1 MPAQI
6 DLNPEYPDK
15 SYGAP
20 FEIDNSLIVKVK
32 VADTVTDQTPMKEKG
47 LETYIPH
54 FFPEFYRAM
63 RDPNYTGDLTPYNTL
78 RQQLLEEINVTKTGL
93 DIPFESKQGVILK
106 LNKDSALGM
115 RDLLIAAGELPDF
128 QENLEFFNETLGIG
142 SDIIGIQELDIA
154 KIGTD
159 VNNFSD
165 LMGSFGGQQANY
177 SGPVPGGG
185 TNFNFLGTQVFKIMT
200 LMVKDLVEDIQS
212 VTGGA
217 YEQTA
222 GDKLVLYF
230 SHRIDGSPRPGHP
243 PSPPDPLDLFPD
255 PIALAGITYFA
266 ASGAG
271 IQFLKIG
278 YFTLMRTKHE
288 VHEQIVLQSLL
299 RMNDILGDAASANA
313 GGTQYDM
320 FSFFGSMGTASDEAT
335 FGRLSPFNTDPGNP
349 SEDDNSVLQQEA
361 IRLGLIDV
369 NDTEEM
375 KKGLSALTADELA
388 TLDREVKNNPELF
401 ERAYQEDR
409 RKKLETGIDVA
420 RTIERALEMGPI
432 AMVDEG
438 SQMDRIFQQIGL
450 KALAREA
457 MICLTFGLNYE
468 MGRIAALVQ
477 RTLEEELNER
487 PALDPGTFDMF
498 MIKGDLWKTVLNAIL
513 NSVQKALFSL
523 ITQLAALLKELCNFN
538 NPLAADYGN
547 TDLGGLLQDNLQGPA
562 GGAFPNPLAP
572 SAGAGG
578 QDLQDILNAAGGM
591 TQDEL
596 LDYLSDLS
604 SILTS
609 LDICLLLNEP
619 PIISDALMDR
629 IIAYNLQ
636 YDNAAVVTTLS
647 HPAALMELF
656 RLLAAAVDVTPLCNL
671 VVNSLI
677 ELNQDNICLTE
688 DDLAALSL
696 EEQNLI
702 DDLLDIIEN
711 GVPTDLLPP
720 GGGGPGTT
728 NFDCPDAENYVED
741 PVMKKLIPET
751 LSDMA
756 EFVEMQFIAS
766 AASVKQILLEP
777 VLVNSDGSVAG
788 PYQDA
793 QRSGAIPEGGYPE
806 LPEANQDAINA
817 IKTVF
822 DNIRNGAQPILDAL
836 EICLLDQPGL
846 LRPEIRDAGN
856 VVNMIVE
863 ILSSLEFQ
871 EAMDQMVT
879 QLEAA
884 GTGSGPLTI
893 AYRFNQEFYRRFID
907 YIDIAEAEIV
917 KTTSGSN
924 TKKYRIPNRFSSYYA
939 RYNAANAQQR
949 IQWTF
954 PCPSACDEAQKIW
967 LRYPR
972 YNSSYAPP
980 PMKLELSA
988 LLAPSA
994 KSQLSDD
1001 FEDIGDVSLS
1011 CDDFVDAVL
1020 GARSTNGMGLSNQ
1033 LTRPNLIQNRWFPY
1047 AYGLLTDQ
1055 LFDYYQRN
1063 GVFTAAKL
1071 NEVSFFH
1078 NNSNCT
1084 PEGIADLLDVDNIIK
1099 DMQEQYLQDA
1109 CNSESPS
1116 PRVRMRDAMKYGMFL
1131 LLIQV
1136 HVAEF
1141 IIKNV
1146 FLFAATQLTELFAKD
1161 FIVTYMRDQINASL
1175 TRYFSD
1181 LGENDVV
1188 IELKNTLIQM
1198 FNAKIRRPF
1207 IVNQGGIVDR
1217 RDQMV
1222 FPTGTVFLYSDGR
1235 PQPIGP
1241 NTNTA
1246 TFDDIIDYLAT
1257 VRIQA
1262 SMGTLESP
1270 GPVANAMAKALPG
1283 QPHFS
1288 QEEIFLKSMPA
1299 LQGRWGGWSIG
1310 ALWKPLSD
1318 LYFEAKE
1325 NTSWLPWSP
1334 EWGTSSPGDPKD
1346 RYGMAMEELAPKLGN
1361 KSSIFITK
1369 HIVPHHN
1376 LPRLQHRIQYIFW
1389 MFVENLGEPELY
1401 AGSGSTGNKR
1411 YIVKLFET
1419 EAFNFREE
1427 YNQILAAQGATSE
1440 SARSAI
1446 TDSLYRKYNIVK
1458 TSAMQIEVDDIIHS
1472 QRFIHTVL
1480 TREEMAHIIA
1490 DPNYQDYFTRVFSKG
1505 IVGIVPIIQ
1514 NFYLTNNFFPGIEG
1528 AMKTTK
1534 DRCLGIMQNIVAADD
1549 RYDTTPNMSRGASH
1563 DQGMTSA
1570 LPDPESMARDFILQ
1584 MLIKTPIDI
1593 LKGVIEMIDPHVLI
1607 TRLIKIFSGKAFNEV
1622 AKALSQLDLPSPDD
1636 QNLTPAA
1643 QQAAPFAP
1651 GADGGDIFTAI
1662 LCLVNQLI
1670 QNPPGFPPP
1679 PNALEPP
1686 ANFFPRITIDGVDFT
1701 GTGMGMLMV
1710 PPTPLGLIYLLLQL
1724 INWNNET
1731 DLDIGTNF
1739 GSGNTN
1745 AGDGVN
1751 GAAACDDIVLLEDT
1765 APPPTA
1771 PLAPVR
1777 PPYVE
1782 EEQ

>member
-15 SYGAP
+15 SYWAP
-20 FEIDNSLIVKVK
+20 FEIGNSLIVKVK
-32 VADTVTDQTPMKEKG
+32 VGDTVADETTMKEEG
-47 LETYIPH
+47 LNTYIPH

-63 RDPNYTGDLTPYNTL
+63 KDPTYTGDLTPYNTL
-78 RQQLLEEINVTKTGL
+78 RQQLLEQIDVTKTGL

-106 LNKDSALGM
+106 LNKDTALGM
-115 RDLLIAAGELPDF
+115 RDLLITAGELPDF

-165 LMGSFGGQQANY
+165 LMDSFGGQQANY

-255 PIALAGITYFA
+255 PLALAGITYFA

-299 RMNDILGDAASANA
+299 RMNDILGDAASARGN
-313 GGTQYDM
+313 GTQYDM
-320 FSFFGSMGTASDEAT
+320 FSFLGSLGTASDDQT
-335 FGRLSPFNTDPGNP
+335 FGRLSPFNTDTGDP
-349 SEDDNSVLQQEA
+349 SENDNSVLQQEA

-420 RTIERALEMGPI
+420 KTIERALELGPM
-432 AMVDEG
+432 ALVDEG
-438 SQMDRIFQQIGL
+438 SQVDRIFQQLGL
-450 KALAREA
+450 KTLAREA

-468 MGRIAALVQ
+468 IARIAALI
-477 RTLEEELNER
+477 RATLEEEQNER
-487 PALDPGTFDMF
+487 PALDLGSFDMF

-513 NSVQKALFSL
+513 NSVQKALLSL

-538 NPLAADYGN
+538 NPLAADYGSN
-547 TDLGGLLQDNLQGPA
+547 DLGGMLQDNLPDPV
-562 GGAFPNPLAP
+562 GGTFPNPLAP

-578 QDLQDILNAAGGM
+578 QDLQDILDAAGGM
-591 TQDEL
+591 TPEEL
-596 LDYLSDLS
+596 FDYLSDLS

-629 IIAYNLQ
+629 MIEYNLQ
-636 YDNAAVVTTLS
+636 YDNPAVVTTLS
-647 HPAALMELF
+647 QPAALMEFF
-656 RLLAAAVDVTPLCNL
+656 RLLAGAVDVTPLCNL

-711 GVPTDLLPP
+711 GVPTDMLPP
-720 GGGGPGTT
+720 GGGGPGDT
-728 NFDCPDAENYVED
+728 NFDCPDAEGYVED

-766 AASVKQILLEP
+766 ASAVKQILLEP

-793 QRSGAIPEGGYPE
+793 ERSGVIPEDGYPE
-806 LPEANQDAINA
+806 LPSADQDAINA
-817 IKTVF
+817 IKSVL

-836 EICLLDQPGL
+836 EVCLLDQPGL
-846 LRPEIRDAGN
+846 LRPEIREAGN

-871 EAMDQMVT
+871 QAMDQVVT

-893 AYRFNQEFYRRFID
+893 VYRFNQEFYRRFVD
-907 YIDIAEAEIV
+907 YINIDEAEIV
-917 KTTSGSN
+917 KSSSGGR
-924 TKKYRIPNRFSSYYA
+924 TKKYRIPNRFYSYYS
-939 RYNAANAQQR
+939 RFNQSNAQHR
-949 IQWTF
+949 IQWSF
-954 PCPSACDEAQKIW
+954 PCPTACDEGQKIW

-988 LLAPSA
+988 LGTTA

-1011 CDDFVDAVL
+1011 CDDFIDAVR
-1020 GARSTNGMGLSNQ
+1020 AAWETNGTGNSQ
-1033 LTRPNLIQNRWFPY
+1033 FSDPQKIENRWFPY

-1055 LFDYYQRN
+1055 LFDYYKIH
-1063 GVFTAAKL
+1063 GVFSAAKL
-1071 NEVSFFH
+1071 DELSFFH
-1078 NNSNCT
+1078 NNSNCS

-1099 DMQEQYLQDA
+1099 DMQEQYIQDA

-1146 FLFAATQLTELFAKD
+1146 FLFAAMQLTELFAKD

-1175 TRYFSD
+1175 TRYFSE
-1181 LGENDVV
+1181 LGENEVV

-1217 RDQMV
+1217 RDQLV

-1235 PQPIGP
+1235 PQVIGR

-1262 SMGTLESP
+1262 SMGTLEAP
-1270 GPVANAMAKALPG
+1270 GPVANAMAKALPT
-1283 QPHFS
+1283 QPHLS
-1288 QEEIFLKSMPA
+1288 QEEIFLKSMQVV
-1299 LQGRWGGWSIG
+1299 QGRWGGWSIG

-1318 LYFEAKE
+1318 VYFEAKE

-1334 EWGTSSPGDPKD
+1334 MWGTRSPGDAKD

-1361 KSSIFITK
+1361 KSRIFITK
-1369 HIVPHHN
+1369 HVIPDN
-1376 LPRLQHRIQYIFW
+1376 RKPRLRLKIQYIFW
-1389 MFVENLGEPELY
+1389 MYVDKLSNGELY
-1401 AGSGSTGNKR
+1401 SGSGSVQNNR

-1419 EAFNFREE
+1419 EALNMRGE
-1427 YNQILAAQGATSE
+1427 YNEMKAAQGATSGAE
-1440 SARSAI
+1440 KNAI
-1446 TDSLYRKYNIVK
+1446 TEALYRKYNMVE
-1458 TSAMQIEVDDIIHS
+1458 TSAMQVVVNETAVN
-1472 QRFIHTVL
+1472 QRFIHSVL

-1505 IVGIVPIIQ
+1505 IVGIIPIIQ
-1514 NFYLTNNFFPGIEG
+1514 NFYLTNSFFPGIEG

-1549 RYDTTPNMSRGASH
+1549 RYDTTPDMSRSASH

-1607 TRLIKIFSGKAFNEV
+1607 TRLIRIFTGKAFNEV

-1643 QQAAPFAP
+1643 RQAAPFAP

-1662 LCLVNQLI
+1662 MCLINQLI

-1686 ANFFPRITIDGVDFT
+1686 ANFFPRITIDGIDFT

-1751 GAAACDDIVLLEDT
+1751 GADACDDIILLEDIVT
-1765 APPPTA
+1765 PEPES
-1771 PLAPVR
+1771 LASVR